1 MTCQTVR
8 NEYVG
13 LYCGEEQKKKLEKN
27 SLSNNRIRC
36 RVSDTSRDISDRMS
50 DEIRA
55 YVIRQES
62 AVS

>member
-36 RVSDTSRDISDRMS
+36 RVSDTSRDISDQVS

-55 YVIRQES
+55 NVIRQES
-62 AVS
+62 AFS